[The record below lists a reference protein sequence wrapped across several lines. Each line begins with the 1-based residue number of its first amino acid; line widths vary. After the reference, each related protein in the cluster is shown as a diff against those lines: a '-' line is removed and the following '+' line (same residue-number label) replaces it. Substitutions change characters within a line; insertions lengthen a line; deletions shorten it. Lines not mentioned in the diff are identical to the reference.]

1 VIGRV
6 ALRELKAA
14 WKIVFIMCTITIVYS
29 AGMPAIFPLYR
40 SSLVEE
46 LEGASRVHITLP
58 DESQS
63 TITLTWDSIEN
74 STSYVV
80 LEDNRSIMLTARTKY
95 IGNET
100 SITFEKDFTEKRYYA
115 VLANVEGTSE
125 PSLIG
130 MATTEESD
138 PFKELLENPV
148 YKSFAGGRSISMLE
162 VKGFITLEF
171 FILWTMLAGMFIAY
185 LSVSIVAGDFENR
198 HMDIWLSKPI
208 TRQRYLA
215 EKFAALAI
223 IASIMSLTATL
234 GLTIGVASINSLNE
248 LSAYATLISVLAG
261 LPILMVIAAVGIL
274 SAVGFQKMKAGMGV
288 SFAFVFAQL
297 FLRTFGSFSKDLE
310 VMKAVSVFT
319 YWDYS
324 TAIFDTVFRVNDFA
338 LIITVSLLILAAA
351 IWVFKKKDIP
361 A

>member
-1 VIGRV
+1 MIGRV
-6 ALRELKAA
+6 TLRELKAA
-14 WKIVFIMCTITIVYS
+14 WKIVLILCTITVIYS

-46 LEGASRVHITLP
+46 LEGATRVHITLP
-58 DESQS
+58 NETQS

-74 STSYVV
+74 STNYIV
-80 LEDNRSIMLTARTKY
+80 LEDNRSIMLAARTKY

-115 VLANVEGTSE
+115 VMATVEGTSE
-125 PSLIG
+125 PLLIG
-130 MATTEESD
+130 IATTVESD

-148 YKSFAGGRSISMLE
+148 YKSFVGGRSVSMLE

-185 LSVSIVAGDFENR
+185 LSVSIIVGDFENR

-208 TRQRYLA
+208 TRRRYIA
-215 EKFAALAI
+215 EKFAALTI
-223 IASIMSLTATL
+223 ISLIISLTAAL
-234 GLTIGVASINSLNE
+234 GLIIGVTSINSLNE
-248 LSAYATLISVLAG
+248 LSAYSILISVLAG
-261 LPILMVIAAVGIL
+261 LPILMVIAAVGTL
-274 SAVGFQKMKAGMGV
+274 SAVSFQNMKAGMGV

-310 VMKAVSVFT
+310 LMKTVSMFT

-324 TAIFDTVFRVNDFA
+324 AAIFDTMFRVNDFA
-338 LIITVSLLILAAA
+338 LITAVSLLIIATA

-361 A
+361 T

>member
-1 VIGRV
+1 M
-6 ALRELKAA
+6 L
-14 WKIVFIMCTITIVYS
+14 M
-29 AGMPAIFPLYR
+29 AG
-40 SSLVEE
+40 
-46 LEGASRVHITLP
+46 
-58 DESQS
+58 
-63 TITLTWDSIEN
+63 
-74 STSYVV
+74 
-80 LEDNRSIMLTARTKY
+80 TKY

-100 SITFEKDFTEKRYYA
+100 CITFEKDFTEKRYYA
-115 VLANVEGTSE
+115 VMAIVEGVSE

-130 MATTEESD
+130 MVTTEESD

-185 LSVSIVAGDFENR
+185 LSVSMVAGDFESR

-215 EKFAALAI
+215 EKFAAMI
-223 IASIMSLTATL
+223 IICLIMSLTAAL
-234 GLTIGVASINSLNE
+234 GLIAGLSSINSLDE
-248 LSAYATLISVLAG
+248 LSAYATLISVMAG
-261 LPILMVIAAVGIL
+261 LPVLMVIAAVGTL
-274 SAVGFQKMKAGMGV
+274 SAISFQKVKAGMGV

-310 VMKAVSVFT
+310 LMKAVSVLT

-324 TAIFDTVFRVNDFA
+324 AAIFDTVFKVSDFA
-338 LIITVSLLILAAA
+338 LVIVVSLLIIAAA

>member
-1 VIGRV
+1 MIGRV

-14 WKIVFIMCTITIVYS
+14 WRIVFIMCTITIVYS

-58 DESQS
+58 NESQS

-74 STSYVV
+74 STNYVV

-95 IGNET
+95 KGNET

-115 VLANVEGTSE
+115 VLAIVEGTSE

-208 TRQRYLA
+208 TRRRYLA
-215 EKFAALAI
+215 EKFAALTI
-223 IASIMSLTATL
+223 ISLIMSLTAAL

-274 SAVGFQKMKAGMGV
+274 SAVGFQKMKAGMGL

-338 LIITVSLLILAAA
+338 LIIMVSLLILAAA

>member
-1 VIGRV
+1 MIGRV
-6 ALRELKAA
+6 VLRELKAT
-14 WKIVFIMCTITIVYS
+14 WKILFIICTITIIYS

-58 DESQS
+58 NESQS
-63 TITLTWDSIEN
+63 NITLTWDSIEN
-74 STSYVV
+74 STSYTV

-115 VLANVEGTSE
+115 VIAVVEGISE

-130 MATTEESD
+130 IATTEESD

-148 YKSFAGGRSISMLE
+148 YKSFTGGRSISMLE

-208 TRQRYLA
+208 TRRRYLA
-215 EKFAALAI
+215 EKFAALTI
-223 IASIMSLTATL
+223 ISLIISLTAAL
-234 GLTIGVASINSLNE
+234 GLTIGVSSINSLNE
-248 LSAYATLISVLAG
+248 LSAYAILISVLAG
-261 LPILMVIAAVGIL
+261 LPVLMVIAAVGTL
-274 SAVGFQKMKAGMGV
+274 SAVSFQRMKAGMGV

-297 FLRTFGSFSKDLE
+297 FLRTFGSFSRDLE
-310 VMKAVSVFT
+310 LMKAVSVLT

-324 TAIFDTVFRVNDFA
+324 AAIFDTAFRVSDFA
-338 LIITVSLLILAAA
+338 LIIVVSLLIFTAA
-351 IWVFKKKDIP
+351 IWIFKKKDIP

>member
-1 VIGRV
+1 MIGKV
-6 ALRELKAA
+6 ALRELKTA
-14 WKIVFIMCTITIVYS
+14 WKIVLIICTITIIYS

-40 SSLVEE
+40 SSMVEE
-46 LEGASRVHITLP
+46 LEGASRVHIVLP
-58 DESQS
+58 DETQS
-63 TITLTWDSIEN
+63 STTLTWDTIEN
-74 STSYVV
+74 ATSYIV
-80 LEDNRSIMLTARTKY
+80 LEDNRSIMLTAEIKY
-95 IGNET
+95 AGNET
-100 SITFEKDFTEKRYYA
+100 SIIFEKDFSEKRYYA
-115 VLANVEGTSE
+115 VMAIVEGVSE

-130 MATTEESD
+130 IATTEESD

-185 LSVSIVAGDFENR
+185 LSVSIVAGDFENK

-208 TRQRYLA
+208 TRRRYLA
-215 EKFAALAI
+215 EKFAAMTI
-223 IASIMSLTATL
+223 ISVIMSLAAAL
-234 GLTIGVASINSLNE
+234 GLIAGLSSINGLSE
-248 LSAYATLISVLAG
+248 LSAHATLISVMTG
-261 LPILMVIAAVGIL
+261 LPVLMVIAAVGTL
-274 SAVGFQKMKAGMGV
+274 SAVGFQKVRAGMGI

-310 VMKAVSVFT
+310 LMKAISVLT

-324 TAIFDTVFRVNDFA
+324 AAIFDTMFKVGDFA
-338 LIITVSLLILAAA
+338 LTIVVSLLIIAAA

-361 A
+361 T

>member
-1 VIGRV
+1 VIGQV
-6 ALRELKAA
+6 AVRELKAA
-14 WKIVFIMCTITIVYS
+14 WKVVFIMCTITIVYS

-58 DESQS
+58 NETQS
-63 TITLTWDSIEN
+63 TITLTWDPLEN
-74 STSYVV
+74 STSYIV
-80 LEDNRSIMLTARTKY
+80 LEDNRSIMLTASTKY
-95 IGNET
+95 IGDET

-115 VLANVEGTSE
+115 VLAVVEGIAE

-185 LSVSIVAGDFENR
+185 LSVSIIAGDFENR

-208 TRQRYLA
+208 TRRRYLA
-215 EKFAALAI
+215 EKFASLAI
-223 IASIMSLTATL
+223 ISLIMSLTAAL
-234 GLTIGVASINSLNE
+234 GLIIGVASINSLNE

-261 LPILMVIAAVGIL
+261 LPILMVIAAVGTL
-274 SAVGFQKMKAGMGV
+274 SAVSFQKMKAGMGV

-310 VMKAVSVFT
+310 ALKAISIFT

-324 TAIFDTVFRVNDFA
+324 TAIFDTVFRANDFA
-338 LIITVSLLILAAA
+338 LIIIVSLMILAVAL
-351 IWVFKKKDIP
+351 WVFKKKDIP

>member
-223 IASIMSLTATL
+223 ISSIMSLTATL

>member
-1 VIGRV
+1 MIGRV

-14 WKIVFIMCTITIVYS
+14 SKIVFILCTITIIYS

-58 DESQS
+58 NE
-63 TITLTWDSIEN
+63 TVNAITLTWEAIEN
-74 STSYVV
+74 STNYVV
-80 LEDNRSIMLTARTKY
+80 LEDNRSIMLTAQTKY
-95 IGNET
+95 VGNET
-100 SITFEKDFTEKRYYA
+100 SITFKKDFTEKRYYA
-115 VLANVEGTSE
+115 VMAVIEGTSE

-208 TRQRYLA
+208 TRRRYLA
-215 EKFAALAI
+215 EKFAALTI
-223 IASIMSLTATL
+223 ISLLMSLAAAL
-234 GLTIGVASINSLNE
+234 GLIIGLAGINSLSE
-248 LSAYATLISVLAG
+248 LSANATLISVLAG
-261 LPILMVIAAVGIL
+261 LPILMVIAAVGTL
-274 SAVGFQKMKAGMGV
+274 SAVNFQKMKAGMGV

-310 VMKAVSVFT
+310 IIKAVSVFT

-324 TAIFDTVFRVNDFA
+324 AAIFDTVFRVNDFA
-338 LIITVSLLILAAA
+338 LITVFSLLILAAA

>member
-1 VIGRV
+1 MIGRV
-6 ALRELKAA
+6 ALRELKTA
-14 WKIVFIMCTITIVYS
+14 WKIVFIICTITIIYS

-58 DESQS
+58 NETQS
-63 TITLTWDSIEN
+63 NITLTWDPIEN
-74 STSYVV
+74 STSYIV
-80 LEDNRSIMLTARTKY
+80 LEDNRSVMLTARIKY
-95 IGNET
+95 AGNET
-100 SITFEKDFTEKRYYA
+100 NITFEKDFTEKRYYA
-115 VLANVEGTSE
+115 VMAIIAGTSE

-130 MATTEESD
+130 IATTEKSD

-198 HMDIWLSKPI
+198 QMDIWLSKPI
-208 TRQRYLA
+208 TRRRYLA
-215 EKFAALAI
+215 EKFATMI
-223 IASIMSLTATL
+223 IISLIMSLAAAL
-234 GLTIGVASINSLNE
+234 GLIAGLSSINSLNE
-248 LSAYATLISVLAG
+248 LSAYATLISVMSG
-261 LPILMVIAAVGIL
+261 LPVLMVIAAVGTL
-274 SAVGFQKMKAGMGV
+274 SAVSFQKVRAGMGF

-310 VMKAVSVFT
+310 LMKAVSVFT

-324 TAIFDTVFRVNDFA
+324 AAIFDTTFKVGDFA
-338 LIITVSLLILAAA
+338 LISVVSLSIVAAA

-361 A
+361 T

>member
-1 VIGRV
+1 VIGKV
-6 ALRELKAA
+6 ALRELRAA
-14 WKIVFIMCTITIVYS
+14 WRIIFIMCTITIVYS

-58 DESQS
+58 NDSGT

-74 STSYVV
+74 STSYMV

-115 VLANVEGTSE
+115 VLAVVEGTSE

-215 EKFAALAI
+215 EKFAALTI
-223 IASIMSLTATL
+223 ISLIMSLTAAL

-261 LPILMVIAAVGIL
+261 LPILMAIAAVGIL

>member
-1 VIGRV
+1 MIGRTTF
-6 ALRELKAA
+6 RELKTA
-14 WKIVFIMCTITIVYS
+14 WKMILVVCTITIIYS
-29 AGMPAIFPLYR
+29 ASMPAIFPLFR

-46 LEGASRVHITLP
+46 LEGARRVHIALP
-58 DESQS
+58 NETQS
-63 TITLTWDSIEN
+63 EITLTWDSLEN
-74 STSYVV
+74 STSYIV
-80 LEDNRSIMLTARTKY
+80 LEDNQSIMLTPKIKFA
-95 IGNET
+95 GNET

-115 VLANVEGTSE
+115 VMAVIEGTPE
-125 PSLIG
+125 PLLIG

-148 YKSFAGGRSISMLE
+148 YKSFAGGRSVSMLE

-208 TRQRYLA
+208 TRRRYLA
-215 EKFAALAI
+215 EKFTALI
-223 IASIMSLTATL
+223 IISLIMSLTAAL
-234 GLTIGVASINSLNE
+234 GLVAGLSSIGSLNE
-248 LSAYATLISVLAG
+248 LSAYATLISVMGG
-261 LPILMVIAAVGIL
+261 LPVLMVIAAVGTL
-274 SAVGFQKMKAGMGV
+274 SAVGFQKVRAGIGI
-288 SFAFVFAQL
+288 SFAFVFAQM

-310 VMKAVSVFT
+310 LMKAVSVFT

-324 TAIFDTVFRVNDFA
+324 AAIFDTTFKVGDFA
-338 LIITVSLLILAAA
+338 LLIAVSLLIIGAA

-361 A
+361 T